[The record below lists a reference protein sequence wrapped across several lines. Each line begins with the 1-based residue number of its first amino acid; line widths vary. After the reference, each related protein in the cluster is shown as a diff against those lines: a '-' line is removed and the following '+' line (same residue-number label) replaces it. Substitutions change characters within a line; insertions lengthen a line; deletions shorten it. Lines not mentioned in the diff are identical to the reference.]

1 MGWLWINDSYSLLVL
16 MNCSI
21 RAFNLLIMFLS
32 VTQLLAVMP
41 ASNRL
46 TAMIL
51 QISLRRLTR
60 FSSKEKSFSHN
71 RLEKKDRAR
80 RMQAE

>member
-1 MGWLWINDSYSLLVL
+1 MGWLLINDSYSLLVL

-51 QISLRRLTR
+51 QISQKTDTVFIEREILFPIT
-60 FSSKEKSFSHN
+60 
-71 RLEKKDRAR
+71 D
-80 RMQAE
+80 